1 MYTIGFA
8 LAALIGLSLGV
19 LGGGGSILTVPVLVY
34 AMGFAAKPAIAMSL
48 PVVGVTSLFGAVIHW
63 RLGNVRLGMAAMFGA
78 LTMIGA
84 YLGAKGAVFVS
95 GTLQLLLLSAVMLIA
110 AVLMF
115 RRGRPRDDIADRE
128 TRWGLLVPVAL
139 GVGLLTGVVGIGGG
153 FLVVPAL
160 VLLAGVPMRQAVGTS
175 LMVIAMNSVAGFI
188 GYLGSVSIDWS
199 FLAGFTALALAGML
213 VGVAASRRVP
223 QAALKRGFAVFLIM
237 TGSFV
242 LYKNRS
248 TFAPISA
255 DVAQARSSSP
265 SR

>member
-1 MYTIGFA
+1 M
-8 LAALIGLSLGV
+8 IGLSLGL

-34 AMGFAAKPAIAMSL
+34 VIGFAAKPAIAMSL
-48 PVVGVTSLFGAVIHW
+48 PVVGATSLVGAIIHW
-63 RLGNVRLGMAAMFGA
+63 RLGNVRLGTAALFGA

-95 GTLQLLLLSAVMLIA
+95 GAFQLLLLSLVMVIA

-115 RRGRPRDDIADRE
+115 RRSGPREATSDRPPRL
-128 TRWGLLVPVAL
+128 GLIVPVAL
-139 GVGLLTGVVGIGGG
+139 GVGLLTGIVGIGGG

-175 LMVIAMNSVAGFI
+175 LTVIAMNSASGFI
-188 GYLGSVSIDWS
+188 GYLGNVPIDWA
-199 FLAGFTALALAGML
+199 FLAKFTALALVGMI
-213 VGVAASRRVP
+213 VGVAASSRVP
-223 QAALKRGFAVFLIM
+223 QAALKRGFAVFLIV

-248 TFAPISA
+248 VFAHVGTSA
-255 DVAQARSSSP
+255 AQAAPSQP